1 MYIGTVNGCFPATTQ
16 CLIKPLKNITMSLI
30 VTFLV
35 FLFLNVSFNIAELL
49 HNRPSIQNFQDH
61 SEGLLEVFLNP
72 TSIVANNKPTIGDI
86 IDLDFKVEDI
96 KYELYTKDNK
106 EQPIYLRVGDAIQL
120 KDSPFNP
127 ELLTKIIIHGWTEN
141 GNAFWLHDIR
151 RNYLNVED
159 YNVICVDWFA
169 GSTKEYLTSVKLT
182 HQVGEYVAAFIE
194 FLGSETQVSFD
205 DIHVVGHSLGAHVA
219 GYIGNYI
226 SKKLGRITGLDPAGP
241 AFETPY
247 LKDTKDR
254 LDAADANFVDVIH
267 TCAGSLGFLKP
278 IGHADFYPNGG
289 TFRQPGCPVFS
300 SQTCSHGRSYQFF
313 AESIVHPDGFVAV
326 KCSNWMD
333 FQLDKCSDNNFSTAV
348 MGEFIDSNVQGIF
361 YLQTNA
367 QAPFGKGKM
376 K

>member
-1 MYIGTVNGCFPATTQ
+1 
-16 CLIKPLKNITMSLI
+16 MSLI
-30 VTFLV
+30 STFFI

-49 HNRPSIQNFQDH
+49 RNRPSIQNFQEH
-61 SEGLLEVFLNP
+61 HPEEGLLEDLFLNP
-72 TSIVANNKPTIGDI
+72 TSIIANDRATIGNI
-86 IDLDFKVEDI
+86 IDIDFKAEDI
-96 KYELYTKDNK
+96 NYELYTKDNK
-106 EQPIYLRVGDAIQL
+106 EQPVSLRVDDAIQL

-127 ELLTKIIIHGWTEN
+127 EWPTKIIIHGWTES

-151 RNYLNVED
+151 RNYLNVGN

-194 FLGSETQVSFD
+194 FLGSEIQVSFD

-219 GYIGNYI
+219 GHIGNYM

-247 LKDTKDR
+247 LKDKEER

-267 TCAGSLGFLKP
+267 TCAGSLGFLRP

-289 TFRQPGCPVFS
+289 TFKQPGCPVFS
-300 SQTCSHGRSYQFF
+300 SQTCSHGRSHQFF
-313 AESIVHPDGFVAV
+313 TESIVHPDGFVAM

-333 FQLDKCSDNNFSTAV
+333 FQLGKCGDNNFSTAV
-348 MGEFIDSNVQGIF
+348 MGEFINPNVQGIF

-367 QAPFGKGKM
+367 QPPFGKGKI

>member
-1 MYIGTVNGCFPATTQ
+1 
-16 CLIKPLKNITMSLI
+16 MSLI
-30 VTFLV
+30 STFFI

-49 HNRPSIQNFQDH
+49 RNRPSIQNFQEH
-61 SEGLLEVFLNP
+61 HPEEGLLEDLFLNP
-72 TSIVANNKPTIGDI
+72 TSIIANDRATIGNI
-86 IDLDFKVEDI
+86 IDIDFKAEDI
-96 KYELYTKDNK
+96 NYELYTKNNK
-106 EQPIYLRVGDAIQL
+106 EQPVSLRVGDAIQL

-127 ELLTKIIIHGWTEN
+127 EWPTKIIIHGWTES

-151 RNYLNVED
+151 RNYLNVGN

-182 HQVGEYVAAFIE
+182 HQNIMHNRNSCFQVGEYVAAFIE
-194 FLGSETQVSFD
+194 FLGSEIQVSFD

-219 GYIGNYI
+219 GHIGNYM

-247 LKDTKDR
+247 LKDKEER

-267 TCAGSLGFLKP
+267 TCAGSLGFLRP

-289 TFRQPGCPVFS
+289 TFKQPGCPVFS
-300 SQTCSHGRSYQFF
+300 SQYIDLACIFLETCSHGRSHQFF
-313 AESIVHPDGFVAV
+313 TESIVHPDGFVAM

-333 FQLDKCSDNNFSTAV
+333 FQLGKCGDNNFSTAV
-348 MGEFIDSNVQGIF
+348 MGEFINPNIQGIF

-367 QAPFGKGKM
+367 QPPFGKGKI